1 MNDSKLLVLFEKV
14 DIAYKRQVEI
24 CGDLYNLRKELN
36 DLISEANR
44 PRSSNAQI
52 HNVSDFEY
60 IQNQSKWYVSNVIS
74 LDDFGDTVTLVEFTN
89 KHTNEIKTLNPNSNS
104 VEYDKFINANCITG
118 SEEIT
123 LDQVKV
129 VSLAVYFSRVIPKFI
144 HTGKHSLIDV
154 GNLGF
159 IPYDSKVSTIN
170 ELTQIIP
177 ETDRVYPSDVKVPV
191 LNSYFIESIENLT
204 ITLGNGK
211 DYVFTNADGLIDYLS
226 SRITKR
232 SNKVLYRKT
241 LTDDSVIYDIQ
252 YTDQSGKPRN
262 LYLMSVREDLGYR
275 NHHTWSLTRT
285 EMLELRGKH
294 PKAEYKVIELI

>member
-1 MNDSKLLVLFEKV
+1 MNDSKLLVLLEKV

-60 IQNQSKWYVSNVIS
+60 IQNQSKWYISNVIS

-89 KHTNEIKTLNPNSNS
+89 KHTNEIKTLNPNGDS
-104 VEYDKFINANCITG
+104 VEYGKFINTNCITG
-118 SEEIT
+118 SEEII

-129 VSLAVYFSRVIPKFI
+129 VSLAVYFSRIIPKFI
-144 HTGKHSLIDV
+144 HTSKHSLIDV
-154 GNLGF
+154 GKLGF

-177 ETDRVYPSDVKVPV
+177 KTERVVPSDVKVPI
-191 LNSYFIESIENLT
+191 LNSHFIESIENLT
-204 ITLGNGK
+204 ITIGNGK
-211 DYVFTNADGLIDYLS
+211 EYVFTNADRLIDYLS
-226 SRITKR
+226 SHLTKR
-232 SNKVLYRKT
+232 SNKALYRKT
-241 LTDDSVIYDIQ
+241 LTDDSVIYNIQ
-252 YTDQSGKPRN
+252 YTDQNGKPRG
-262 LYLMSVREDLGYR
+262 LYLMSAREDLGYR
-275 NHHTWSLTRT
+275 NYHTWCLTHV

-294 PKAEYKVIELI
+294 PSAEYKVIELI